1 MVELPRPL
9 PRGAHHPLTR
19 QARSPQP
26 FELVPPNLTSVLPCS
41 CSTSSPIFACF
52 MPGVGENVVLQCRF
66 RYQKRG
72 SAGLYSDTAR
82 AHTTKLGRNP
92 MLHMGNMCSDFGW
105 FSAICCGAA
114 GLGSL
119 SRASGPRARWACT
132 LTLFK
137 HMPPN

>member
-26 FELVPPNLTSVLPCS
+26 FERVPPNLTGVLPCS

-52 MPGVGENVVLQCRF
+52 MPGVGENVLLQCR
-66 RYQKRG
+66 REDQKRG

-82 AHTTKLGRNP
+82 AHTTKLGRDS
-92 MLHMGNMCSDFGW
+92 MLHMSNICSDFGW
-105 FSAICCGAA
+105 FRAIRRGAA
-114 GLGSL
+114 GVGPLSQASGSSL
-119 SRASGPRARWACT
+119 SPH
-132 LTLFK
+132 LQ
-137 HMPPN
+137 